1 MLANWATNMGRTGE
15 KKGSRAAVPVWRK
28 TRFGPIRLRGIEKPF
43 FIKTFLSFQFFIQI
57 HIWTPNDFY
66 TW

>member
-1 MLANWATNMGRTGE
+1 MGCTGE
-15 KKGSRAAVPVWRK
+15 KKGSHAAVPVWRK

-57 HIWTPNDFY
+57 HI
-66 TW
+66 